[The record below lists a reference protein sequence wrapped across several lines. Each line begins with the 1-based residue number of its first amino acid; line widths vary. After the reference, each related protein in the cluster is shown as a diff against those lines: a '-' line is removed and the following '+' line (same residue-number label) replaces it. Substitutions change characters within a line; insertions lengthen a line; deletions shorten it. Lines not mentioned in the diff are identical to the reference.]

1 MEERGSLDGVAG
13 MVMKQSNIERIGE
26 IAINRGVAPG
36 GHVGVVADAT
46 PIGFIGHLGTE
57 VVTHFGETTACVDI
71 VAHFNQPVEILMAG
85 EAPIE
90 AKRGPN
96 RIGIGRIIRVKL
108 PETGLQLALIH
119 I

>member
-1 MEERGSLDGVAG
+1 MW
-13 MVMKQSNIERIGE
+13 
-26 IAINRGVAPG
+26 
-36 GHVGVVADAT
+36 
-46 PIGFIGHLGTE
+46 
-57 VVTHFGETTACVDI
+57 DI

-108 PETGLQLALIH
+108 PETGLQLVNLGLNCPIVCFVPGQSSLGDT
-119 I
+119 